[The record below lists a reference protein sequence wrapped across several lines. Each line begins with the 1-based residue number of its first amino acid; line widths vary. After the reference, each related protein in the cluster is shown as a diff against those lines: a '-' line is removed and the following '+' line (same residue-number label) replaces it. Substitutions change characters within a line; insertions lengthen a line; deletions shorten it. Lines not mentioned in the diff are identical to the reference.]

1 MTARVVAVANHKGGV
16 GKTTTA
22 LHLAAALAEL
32 DAAVLAVDLDPQ
44 GCLGYALGL
53 EPASGAPTLRDV
65 LLDGRALAETIV
77 LGDEVDLAPAEMD
90 LSGAE
95 LALLSRPRR
104 EFVLRAALEE
114 VADSYDAIV
123 VDCPPSLGVLTVNGL
138 TAADDVI
145 VPVLCETLAQ
155 RGVIQL
161 LGTVDDVRRLTNPAL
176 SVRGIVATRFDPR
189 TAHGRDV
196 LRGIVEGVGLP
207 LVGAPVRTSVR
218 FAEAPAR
225 GRSLVA
231 AHGPGGP
238 PGLAAYRAIA
248 RELVGLPVDEDLLAA
263 AGWDRSTRRSVLG
276 RG

>member
-16 GKTTTA
+16 GKTTTT

-32 DAAVLAVDLDPQ
+32 DAAVLAIDLDPQ
-44 GCLGYALGL
+44 GCLGFALGHQPL
-53 EPASGAPTLRDV
+53 VGTVTLRDV
-65 LLDGRALAETIV
+65 LVEGRALSEAIV
-77 LGDEVDLAPAEMD
+77 LGDEVDLVPAEMD

-104 EFVLRAALEE
+104 ESLLRTALEE
-114 VADSYDAIV
+114 VSDAYDAVII
-123 VDCPPSLGVLTVNGL
+123 DCPPSLGVLTVNGL
-138 TAADDVI
+138 TAADAVL
-145 VPVLCETLAQ
+145 VPVLCEALAQ
-155 RGVIQL
+155 RGVAQL
-161 LGTVDDVRRLTNPAL
+161 LRTVEDVRRLTNPGLAVGGL
-176 SVRGIVATRFDPR
+176 VATRFDAR

-196 LRGIVEGVGLP
+196 LRALIEDVGLP
-207 LVGAPVRTSVR
+207 LIGAPVRTSVR
-218 FAEAPAR
+218 FAEAPGR

-263 AGWDRSTRRSVLG
+263 AGWDRATRRAVLG
-276 RG
+276 AG